1 MDIYEFLSRNPYV
14 RIIVPF
20 IIGIVFCCYIH
31 TPYAI
36 SLAAL
41 MATVPVAIA
50 AYRKRV
56 RYTLG
61 WLCGMVLFLCF
72 FALGN
77 LVYAI
82 HTKPELQISTSQCE
96 YRACVLTTPKK
107 SSKAS
112 KVDLQIEA
120 IDMFGTWQE
129 YNAKIAGTIMNDS
142 LAEQLKAGQTI
153 VFSAQISPLDAPKNP
168 FGFDYSQY
176 LQLNGIDGSIFLN
189 SGEWRIADENVKGI
203 KQRALNM
210 RQKLVGLLE
219 DAGLEGNELGLAST
233 LVLGYKNNIDAEIK
247 EAYMNAG
254 AMHVLAV
261 SGMHVGIVCTA
272 LEIIMKILGGC
283 RLLRIKR
290 LAIIALLWCYAFIT
304 GLSPSVMRA
313 TVMFS
318 FVMFGKVAG
327 KNINIYNSLAASA
340 FFLLI
345 YNPSLL
351 FQAGF
356 QLSYVAVIGIVFF
369 QPRIVRL
376 IRIRKKNKLLKYLW
390 ELTAVSIAA
399 QIATFPFCLYYFER
413 TPVYFWLSN
422 IIVSPSATIMIF
434 LTLLLLA
441 VSPIAILSKSVG
453 FVTAWVAKSMNRIMM
468 DISNLPFSTI
478 ENAYI
483 TIPQAVAVGVAI
495 VSATIWL
502 VTKKGNWLL
511 ASLSAVLVFF
521 IPVSL
526 NKLDGCN
533 TQAICI
539 YYSPKNPLIQVV
551 DGNNSYWLNKL
562 DISKRI
568 NPMVK
573 GGNEFWNA
581 MRFKAIGNDGQD
593 IGKMRVFNGF
603 FCFGDKTGM
612 ILNDSTKRFSI
623 KAPMM
628 LDYLIVTGEPKIKV
642 RDMPDRLSFR
652 NVIIDASVKPWIAK
666 DWERKFKKCNTYNV
680 KRQGAYI
687 EVF

>member
-50 AYRKRV
+50 TYRKRV

-142 LAEQLKAGQTI
+142 LSEQLKAGQTI

-453 FVTAWVAKSMNRIMM
+453 VVTAWVAKSMNRIMM

-539 YYSPKNPLIQVV
+539 YYSPKNPLIQFV

-562 DISKRI
+562 DIGKRI

>member
-142 LAEQLKAGQTI
+142 LSEQLKAGQTI

-453 FVTAWVAKSMNRIMM
+453 VVTAWVAKSMNRIMM

-511 ASLSAVLVFF
+511 ASLSAVLVLF

-539 YYSPKNPLIQVV
+539 YYSPKNPLIQFV

-562 DISKRI
+562 DIGKRI

-581 MRFKAIGNDGQD
+581 MRFKAIGNEGQD

-628 LDYLIVTGEPKIKV
+628 LDYLIVIGEPKIKV

>member
-77 LVYAI
+77 LVFAI

-327 KNINIYNSLAASA
+327 KNISIYNSLAASA

-453 FVTAWVAKSMNRIMM
+453 VVTAWVAKSMNRIMM

-539 YYSPKNPLIQVV
+539 YYSPKNPLIQFV

-562 DISKRI
+562 DIGKRI

-581 MRFKAIGNDGQD
+581 MRFKAIGNEGQD